1 MHAAYIYYKEE
12 YYMSNTILRNN
23 SVSLIRC
30 KKQLDFAKDKN
41 EEKKNEQ
48 YSPKKM
54 LKMLRVIEFTKVS
67 LS

>member
-1 MHAAYIYYKEE
+1 
-12 YYMSNTILRNN
+12 MSNTILRNN

>member
-1 MHAAYIYYKEE
+1 
-12 YYMSNTILRNN
+12 MSNTILRNN

-54 LKMLRVIEFTKVS
+54 LKMLRAIEFTKVS